1 MIKSRRRWKR
11 VAARPILILTILF
24 CTDSANAGQTCL
36 FGIEIAGVAKGVLC
50 EQDGGS
56 VVVDTFCEVYQP
68 VCRYGDLS
76 DSRTRE
82 RVKANNLTFIELC
95 PEKMQGRSI
104 QEFCE

>member
-1 MIKSRRRWKR
+1 MR
-11 VAARPILILTILF
+11 VAARLIPALMILS
-24 CTDSANAGQTCL
+24 CTADAHAGQTCL
-36 FGIEIAGVAKGVLC
+36 FGIEIAGIAKGVLC

-68 VCRYGDLS
+68 VCRYGELS
-76 DSRTRE
+76 DKQRE

-95 PEKMQGRSI
+95 PQKMQGRSI